1 MLFIPSVVVFL
12 LTKRLWLK
20 LVAGFV
26 WFLGLVMNP
35 QDLYY
40 YLIATVIVASMTQFV
55 RWLVSYLKRRT
66 SSSE

>member
-26 WFLGLVMNP
+26 WFLGLVINP
-35 QDLYY
+35 EGLYY
-40 YLIATVIVASMTQFV
+40 YLIATVIVASVTQFI
-55 RWLVSYLKRRT
+55 RWFVSYLKRRT
-66 SSSE
+66 NSSE